1 MQEVSDI
8 NTVYVVDDDQDFRD
22 SLIWLLEGA
31 GYVVKDYGSAEDFLV
46 DYEGGAGC
54 LLLDVRMNGMSGLA
68 LQQEMTRQ
76 HFKLPVIVIT
86 GHGDVA
92 MAVQAMKNK
101 AVDFLEKPF
110 DDKVLLSLVAASL
123 SSASRLFADE
133 ARLKTIEARWHE
145 MSKRELEVAECV
157 VAGLSNREIAEK
169 LQISIK
175 TVEIHRSRVMQKM
188 QVRKVAELVGVA
200 GEIKARLG

>member
-1 MQEVSDI
+1 MQATSDV

-22 SLIWLLEGA
+22 SLIWLLDGA
-31 GYVVKDYGSAEDFLV
+31 GYGVKDYSSAEDFLA
-46 DYEGGAGC
+46 DYSGGAGC

-110 DDKVLLSLVAASL
+110 DDEVLLNLVAASL
-123 SSASRLFADE
+123 ANATRLFADE
-133 ARLKTIEARWHE
+133 ARLKILEARWRD
-145 MSKRELEVAECV
+145 MSKRELEVAGRV
-157 VAGLSNREIAEK
+157 VAGSSNREIAEK
-169 LQISIK
+169 LEISIK

-188 QVRKVAELVGVA
+188 QVRKVAELVAVA
-200 GEIKARLG
+200 GEIKTLLA

>member
-1 MQEVSDI
+1 MQATSDI

-31 GYVVKDYGSAEDFLV
+31 GYGVKDYASAEDFLA
-46 DYEGGAGC
+46 DYAGEAGC

-110 DDKVLLSLVAASL
+110 DDEVLLNLVAASL
-123 SSASRLFADE
+123 SNAVQLFADE
-133 ARLKTIEARWHE
+133 ARLKTLEARWRD
-145 MSKRELEVAECV
+145 MSKRELEVAEWV
-157 VAGLSNREIAEK
+157 VTGSSNREIAEK
-169 LQISIK
+169 LEISIK

-188 QVRKVAELVGVA
+188 QVRKVAELVAVA
-200 GEIKARLG
+200 GEIKTLLG